1 MTLKKISHIKT
12 PLKNMLTA
20 GLIPITSCALP
31 SDSKFQRT
39 RIRSHHS
46 LYRTSHRVTH
56 TIFKQQLGVIAISMG
71 SKQWGGMLSGRDNRT
86 KVHWFSV
93 ISTLLYWLLYKYIH
107 ISSIFN
113 KIVSSLFPFAF
124 TLNLLERVVYTQYLY
139 FLISHMLLKPHHLN
153 LPSPFYPA
161 LWPLEIVSSL
171 SHCFCRPNKLDEM

>member
-56 TIFKQQLGVIAISMG
+56 SIFKQQLG
-71 SKQWGGMLSGRDNRT
+71 
-86 KVHWFSV
+86 
-93 ISTLLYWLLYKYIH
+93 LLLLVWVQNNEEECFQEETIGPRYID
-107 ISSIFN
+107 
-113 KIVSSLFPFAF
+113 
-124 TLNLLERVVYTQYLY
+124 
-139 FLISHMLLKPHHLN
+139 FL
-153 LPSPFYPA
+153 
-161 LWPLEIVSSL
+161 
-171 SHCFCRPNKLDEM
+171 